1 MAAWNMLF
9 FTEGAYRKDPDKFAE
24 WSRGAYLVEGLMHCG
39 ACHTERDIAGSSK
52 KSKALQGGET
62 ENWYAPI
69 LAVSLRS
76 GLGGWSAEEI
86 VEYLATGSNAKTS
99 AAGPM
104 AEVIAESSQYLS
116 HDDLQAI
123 AVYLKNM
130 PEPQEAE
137 RAEIDLAELS
147 IGAGLYA
154 DNCIGCHMQ
163 NGEGQKNAFP
173 PLKDSSA
180 VQAKEPLTVIQ
191 VIVAGAAMPATNAKP
206 TGLAMPEFRSKHQ

>member
-1 MAAWNMLF
+1 MLF

-52 KSKALQGGET
+52 KSKALQDGET
-62 ENWYAPI
+62 ENWYAPSFTG
-69 LAVSLRS
+69 SLRS

-86 VEYLATGSNAKTS
+86 VE
-99 AAGPM
+99 
-104 AEVIAESSQYLS
+104 YLS